1 MDIAKIRKKIK
12 EKREGENEKEKSQE
26 ELRKTAPV
34 ADKII
39 DEKITKK
46 EKEKI
51 QCVQKD
57 SASESPVA
65 MALSELPEMP
75 AQTIRQEGCLKPS
88 EPELKT
94 EELLELLTFQLAT
107 EEFAFKVSNIEEILR
122 QQRITIVPNMPEY
135 ILGITSLRGKI
146 IPVIDLKKRIHV
158 AGGIDIAEERRKII
172 ILKGHKGP
180 FGALIDKVKA
190 VIRVLP
196 SEIDEPP
203 AHLTETELMLIEGV
217 ILYDKRFV
225 SVIRMEEILDLKI

>member
-1 MDIAKIRKKIK
+1 MDIAKIRKKIR
-12 EKREGENEKEKSQE
+12 EKREGEKEKEKSQGE
-26 ELRKTAPV
+26 TKKTSPA
-34 ADKII
+34 ADKTE
-39 DEKITKK
+39 EKAVKK

-51 QCVQKD
+51 VEAQKE
-57 SASESPVA
+57 SIPEPPASVA
-65 MALSELPEMP
+65 VSELQEKTE
-75 AQTIRQEGCLKPS
+75 QTVQQEGESKPS
-88 EPELKT
+88 EPEEKA
-94 EELLELLTFQLAT
+94 EELLELLTFQLST

-146 IPVIDLKKRIHV
+146 IPVIDLKKRIRV
-158 AGGIDIAEERRKII
+158 TGGIDIAEERRKII
-172 ILKGHKGP
+172 ILKGAKGP
-180 FGALIDKVKA
+180 FGALIDKVKG

-217 ILYDKRFV
+217 ILHDKRFV